1 MTVKEIVDRVPSLRS
16 TPVIGAARELREDY
30 LGTVLRAARDVGDIA
45 RVYAGPPGWR
55 VSFYSVSTPD
65 LVSEILG
72 QPDRYTK
79 NNQFYREVRSALGNG
94 MLTSEDEV
102 WHRQRR
108 FLAPMFTP
116 KRISTN
122 YAAIMVEETHLLV
135 RRWQQAA
142 AAGTDVDVR
151 AEMIELT
158 ARIIG
163 RILFGADMTSALP
176 KLAEFRYV
184 SDVILQRGFAPH
196 PAPTW
201 LPTRANRRLATGW
214 PGCATSST
222 ASSPSA
228 AAGPGRRRRPTYSGC
243 C

>member
-1 MTVKEIVDRVPSLRS
+1 VGQVTVKEIEDRVPSLRS
-16 TPVIGAARELREDY
+16 APVIGAARELREDY
-30 LGTVLRAARDVGDIA
+30 FGTVLRAARDVGDIA

-79 NNQFYREVRSALGNG
+79 NNQFYREVRSALGDG

-116 KRISTN
+116 QRISKN
-122 YAAIMVEETHLLV
+122 YAAIMVAETQMLV
-135 RRWQQAA
+135 RRWQQPA
-142 AAGTDVDVR
+142 AAGTGVDVR
-151 AEMIELT
+151 AEMTELT

-163 RILFGADMTSALP
+163 RILFGADKTSALP

-184 SDVILQRGFAPH
+184 SDTILQRGFA
-196 PAPTW
+196 
-201 LPTRANRRLATGW
+201 TRKSRTR
-214 PGCATSST
+214 S
-222 ASSPSA
+222 
-228 AAGPGRRRRPTYSGC
+228 
-243 C
+243 